1 MPLEILVIS
10 PPAMTEIG
18 KDQALVFDVRDS
30 DPLGGITVS
39 FEFPRI
45 IHRELVFDND
55 PNESNDYE
63 NGYNQA
69 SSVVS
74 VSDAGFERWRFSV
87 RRFPHWPGTPRVRVT
102 SNGGTVFVPGPPGP
116 EGPIGPAG
124 PAGPQGAAG
133 PAGTTTLIPY
143 QTVLGNPDETLGI
156 PEPISVHTELDW
168 LSSLSEWRFDGI
180 NDYIE
185 LGKIPGLQPSAITPY
200 SVSAWY
206 QGTADGSLI
215 AYEDDPA
222 LTARGWALFVLTGKL
237 YACLFN
243 DITGTDFGLQ
253 FVGDVSINDGQLHH
267 CLLTYDGSTNLSGF
281 NGYVDG
287 VLQTKTAPVDNL
299 TAGQAV
305 DALTATL
312 NIGARNRGELIAGL
326 VRHVAFFDK
335 ELNPSERGEVYNN
348 GVPPDLMATSVAANL
363 EGWWK
368 IDGTDSTVTRG
379 VLDYSGSGR
388 HGTVV
393 NGLGGGRWLFDGV
406 INRVSMGDV
415 LDKLRTDTFSVFG
428 WCATTS
434 TAVQAIISK
443 AVDGS
448 SPGWRLLMNQT
459 APGSIRCVMIGTGG
473 AVVDELSV
481 AGTAVI
487 PLDGTR
493 HFVGFT
499 KTVSPLAAGVTIYI
513 DGVATASIVIDN
525 TLTGSTL
532 NAADLMIGAR
542 TAGSFFNGQL
552 KDVSVWNRVLT
563 APEVA
568 TLYGDGVPADLS
580 GLSFASAL
588 EAWWVLDENDT
599 QTTGGVT
606 DRSVFSNNGTPNFA
620 PEADAQVGSI
630 IARGQ
635 ELWTLIQPGTLG
647 LPFVSNGLGALPSF
661 RALAANAFRS
671 STANSVLGN
680 PTAALA
686 AIADIALAANTVL
699 GRVGANVVAA
709 GLVNAQISAA
719 AAIALSKLATQV
731 ANSIVGN
738 GTAGVA
744 APTAL
749 AAATTNLVFGRQ
761 AGNVTSFLLA
771 AAQMADSILLPAKL
785 ATIVITAGTTGV
797 GIEFCVRLA
806 FAAGVGGAADDVNIF
821 FTPNQTPFKFS
832 ILDVIVLTTT
842 SVAGTVTLRDTVGGG
857 GAALSSVLT
866 IAASPGTVRNAD
878 TTTKDVAANTNIF
891 LNRSDNTIGGEVII
905 FGVRT

>member
-55 PNESNDYE
+55 PSESNDYE

-87 RRFPHWPGTPRVRVT
+87 RRFPHWPGTPKVRVT

-124 PAGPQGAAG
+124 PAGPQGPAG
-133 PAGTTTLIPY
+133 PAGTTSPIPY

-200 SVSAWY
+200 SVSVWY
-206 QGTADGSLI
+206 QGTADHGSLI

-243 DITGTDFGLQ
+243 DITGTDIGLQ

-287 VLQTKTAPVDNL
+287 VLQTKSAPVDNL

-312 NIGARNRGELIAGL
+312 NIGARNRGEFIAGL

-335 ELNPSERGEVYNN
+335 ELNLSERGEVYNN
-348 GVPPDLMATSVAANL
+348 GVPPDLLATTVAANL

-406 INRVSMGDV
+406 FNRVSMGDV

-434 TAVQAIISK
+434 TAVQSIISK

-513 DGVATASIVIDN
+513 DGVATASIVVDN

-542 TAGSFFNGQL
+542 SAGSFFNGQL

-588 EAWWVLDENDT
+588 EAWWVLDEDDT

-606 DRSVFSNNGTPNFA
+606 DRSIFSNNGTPNFA
-620 PEADAQVGSI
+620 PETDAQVGSI
-630 IARGQ
+630 IARGE
-635 ELWTLIQPGTLG
+635 ELWTLIQPGLAG

-661 RALAANAFRS
+661 RALAASAFRS
-671 STANSVLGN
+671 SAANSVLGN

-699 GRVGANVVAA
+699 GRVAANVVAA
-709 GLVNAQISAA
+709 GLVNAQISAS

-731 ANSIVGN
+731 ANSIVANPTG
-738 GTAGVA
+738 GVA
-744 APTAL
+744 APAAL
-749 AAATTNLVFGRQ
+749 SAAANTVYGRQ
-761 AGNVTSFLLA
+761 AGVVAAFLLA
-771 AAQMADSILLPAKL
+771 AAQMADSILLPVKL
-785 ATIVITAGTTGV
+785 ANVATLGSTTQGV
-797 GIEFCVRLA
+797 GFCFRVV
-806 FAAGVGGAADDVNIF
+806 FAAGVGATPDDVTVFN
-821 FTPNQTPFKFS
+821 TPNQTPFGFR
-832 ILDVIVLTTT
+832 ILDVVVLTTT
-842 SVAGTVTLRDTVGGG
+842 AVAANLQLFSAVAGGGT
-857 GAALSSVLT
+857 ALSSVLA
-866 IAASPGTVRNAD
+866 IPGTPGTTRNND
-878 TTTKDVAANTNIF
+878 TVNRDIAANTNIF
-891 LNRSDNTIGGEVII
+891 LNRANNTVGGELLIYA
-905 FGVRT
+905 VRIP